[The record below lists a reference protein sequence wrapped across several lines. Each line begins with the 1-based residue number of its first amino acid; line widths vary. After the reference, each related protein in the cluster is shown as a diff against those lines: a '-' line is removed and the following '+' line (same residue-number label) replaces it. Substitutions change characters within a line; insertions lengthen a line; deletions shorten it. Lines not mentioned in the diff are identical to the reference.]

1 MPSTYSPS
9 LRIELIGAGEQSG
22 TWGTTT
28 NTNLGTLLEQSI
40 AGVQAITMFD
50 ANYTLTNY
58 NGVSD
63 EARKA
68 VLVVGGTNGAV
79 RDIIAPLVTKSYT
92 IRNNTTGG
100 FDINIRAATGASVS
114 IPNGGTSAVYC
125 DGTNFNL
132 ALTQTIVAAGTA
144 ISVATVGATTTVTN
158 TGVASFNTRTGA
170 VTQTSADVTT
180 ALGYTPPTPTGT
192 GASGTWGI
200 DVTGNAATASNL
212 NGTWTQMPAGT
223 VTNFF
228 QASAPTGWTQNTSY
242 SNHMMRIV
250 SGTGGGSGGT
260 MSPIL
265 NNVVPSH
272 THGFSTGGVSAS
284 HVHYDSGHT
293 HQYSA
298 PLNGQTTGGS
308 IGVAQGPYTQTTQVG
323 YASIGYMSND
333 HSHSGST
340 DNGSSQ
346 TNWTPQYIDNI
357 LCSKN

>member
-68 VLVVGGTNGAV
+68 ILVVSGTTTAI
-79 RDIIAPLVTKSYT
+79 RTIIAPLVTKTYT
-92 IRNNTTGG
+92 IKNNTDGG
-100 FDINIRAATGASVS
+100 FAILISAPTGASVS
-114 IPNGGTSAVYC
+114 IPNGGTSTVYC
-125 DGTNFNL
+125 DGTNFQL

-200 DVTGNAATASNL
+200 SISGTAATL

-228 QASAPTGWTQNTSY
+228 QAAAPTGWTQNTTY

-250 SGTGGGSGGT
+250 SGTGGGSGGID
-260 MSPIL
+260 SPIL
-265 NNVVPSH
+265 NNTSIPAH
-272 THGFSTGGVSAS
+272 THIFTGTAHNHGITDPGHTHIINANSYNNSTSTGG
-284 HVHYDSGHT
+284 G
-293 HQYSA
+293 
-298 PLNGQTTGGS
+298 GQPCTYGLAGS
-308 IGVAQGPYTQTTQVG
+308 INSAVTGISINNAT
-323 YASIGYMSND
+323 ASG
-333 HSHSGST
+333 
-340 DNGSSQ
+340 
-346 TNWTPQYIDNI
+346 TNAANTAISWQPQYIDNI
-357 LCSKN
+357 LCAKN

>member
-50 ANYTLTNY
+50 ANYTLSNY

-68 VLVVGGTNGAV
+68 VLVVGGNNTAIRTV
-79 RDIIAPLVTKSYT
+79 IAPLVAKTYT
-92 IRNNTTGG
+92 IRNNTSGG
-100 FDINIRAATGASVS
+100 FAILISAPTGSSIS
-114 IPNGGTSAVYC
+114 IPNGGTSNVYC
-125 DGTNFNL
+125 DGTNFQL

-144 ISVATVGATTTVTN
+144 ISVSTAGATTTVTN

-192 GASGTWGI
+192 GASGNWGI
-200 DVTGNAATASNL
+200 NAATASNL

-228 QASAPTGWTQNTSY
+228 QAAAPVGWTKITTY
-242 SNHMMRIV
+242 GNHMMRIV

-260 MSPIL
+260 DSPII
-265 NNVVPSH
+265 NNTSVPAHTHIFTGGSH
-272 THGFSTGGVSAS
+272 THTLT
-284 HVHYDSGHT
+284 DPGHT
-293 HQYSA
+293 HQQNGNGGVCPGGGNQVPLGAIASGSYTQSA
-298 PLNGQTTGGS
+298 TTG
-308 IGVAQGPYTQTTQVG
+308 ITI
-323 YASIGYMSND
+323 ASAST
-333 HSHSGST
+333 SG
-340 DNGSSQ
+340 
-346 TNWTPQYIDNI
+346 TNANNAVVSWSPQYLDNI
-357 LCSKN
+357 LCSKD